1 MSSDSE
7 SELEEKVRQRKK
19 KQKIKMNP
27 TRAKV
32 GERKECQKRSGGGE
46 SEGEYDGRVSL
57 YADDDS

>member
-1 MSSDSE
+1 
-7 SELEEKVRQRKK
+7 
-19 KQKIKMNP
+19 MNP

-46 SEGEYDGRVSL
+46 SEDEYDGRVSL